1 MEESKQEKL
10 LNAIFGT
17 EPKPKA
23 LRFSL
28 NLEDVTVDVAI
39 KKNKKNEENKCKGCC
54 SKNCSSCKGG
64 NCK

>member
-28 NLEDVTVDVAI
+28 NLDDVTVDVAI
-39 KKNKKNEENKCKGCC
+39 KKNKKSEVKGCQGG
-54 SKNCSSCKGG
+54 CKCGG
-64 NCK
+64 RK

>member
-1 MEESKQEKL
+1 MGIKEEKL
-10 LNAIFGT
+10 INAIFGD
-17 EPKPKA
+17 EPKAKS

-28 NLEDVTVDVAI
+28 GLEDVIVDVSI
-39 KKNKKNEENKCKGCC
+39 KKAKKNEENKCIGCC

>member
-1 MEESKQEKL
+1 METREEKL

-39 KKNKKNEENKCKGCC
+39 KKSNKKEVKGCQ
-54 SKNCSSCKGG
+54 SSCSGG
-64 NCK
+64 CKCGGRK

>member
-1 MEESKQEKL
+1 METREEKL
-10 LNAIFGT
+10 LNAIFGS

-23 LRFSL
+23 LRVSL
-28 NLEDVTVDVAI
+28 ALEDVVVDVSI
-39 KKNKKNEENKCKGCC
+39 KKTKKNEENKCIGCC

>member
-17 EPKPKA
+17 APKPKS

-39 KKNKKNEENKCKGCC
+39 KKNKKNEVKGCQGPC
-54 SKNCSSCKGG
+54 PGGCKCGG
-64 NCK
+64 NKR

>member
-17 EPKPKA
+17 EPKPKS

-28 NLEDVTVDVAI
+28 NLEDVVVDVAI
-39 KKNKKNEENKCKGCC
+39 KKNKKNENKGCSGSC
-54 SKNCSSCKGG
+54 SGGCKCGG
-64 NCK
+64 NKR